1 MLKNQRLFF
10 ISFITIIFAFSSSFS
25 ATVVEPS
32 NNSLFILLNTVYD
45 SKATLEENKC
55 WNDDLKDY
63 IQSKVVGLK
72 GHVYCAT
79 YDMSQMPPVAYANEL
94 AVSNE
99 NILTKALDY
108 WYNNTDNP
116 FIQSYKKEG
125 WSFARLKKDR
135 KDLLPL
141 RYVIIANGASGL
153 AVREYIQGS
162 QYEGEISNV
171 LFFNTPHEG
180 TGFADQAL
188 FSKKPK
194 AIEKKQSASSIAAL
208 IPLAL
213 TAYVAGGIDGLRDVM
228 ISLAKD
234 AVIGMATS
242 FAQDAQKALNQ
253 AYFVNLGVDN
263 PSLWYLTQDADEDDP
278 TYSGLISDAGVS
290 ASIYLGGT
298 QLLNSFSKTNAFDH
312 PLYNVVYSDGFP
324 TIGNGRRTLADYVEQ
339 NKNHISK
346 EKLKS
351 IIADSLSASLSAISN
366 ENGAYVEEIKSQLK
380 ELASQLIEG
389 ELSERAKNLASSIV
403 DKYGSQVEQI
413 NSVLKDEKLSGYLKG
428 LSELRSIKWNKD
440 DIPGNVLK
448 ILSVVEKFI
457 PDEYKSELYSV
468 FIENFS
474 TETASTIKNYGSCVV
489 GGKSSLRDCA
499 RKGLKTAAEN
509 LANYSLNFFDGG
521 TFDVSQYSAFGK
533 NVTAFKES
541 TTRRFGYAIDEIV
554 AENKDSFRELSKYQE
569 KLNSLGE
576 LEQARIVVDV
586 ALDIGCGVLEKTI
599 AAYGKVCRAAEFAVN
614 VGLMAES
621 SIKIKKIAE
630 NVDALSAT
638 KDVALWAA
646 MKENKVVNAHRY
658 NGDKYTA
665 SFSDLD
671 SMLYSAPIISI
682 ASVLR
687 PKEGSADSIVPLML
701 TKECNGDV
709 YDYSSLQKAC
719 DFTDADLPYRKL
731 IHAAPLEKFNF
742 GTTSGKRTLP
752 VKYVSYKENEN
763 NNLRRLVSY
772 GAYEYFVTDDFLSE
786 FRFQIDD
793 VSPDSLRLIKFEFSS
808 GARMAYE
815 RGEDNVWR
823 GLYGEDTVLSL
834 DKSPVKKNGLFV
846 FHPEEILEKAGT
858 VLAAAEEDGLNIVN
872 VYVVNKLGLSDS
884 RQFSFFFQATD
895 PLLEEGWP
903 KNYGIVSAIENAYVN
918 FGNVGYP
925 IEAKHGG
932 VRISKME
939 NGSVIKLDSVE
950 AVITNSESAGTF
962 VISADLHSVFNKKL
976 SEGEYLLEWDVA
988 YAYTDGSSD
997 SELKSQMGVVV
1008 YVDTTAPKLKWNV
1021 PNRRLRG
1028 VSSEGR
1034 WAVLESVDEQSD
1046 MSIRAMRAY
1055 LVGGADSKDTVKL
1068 YERNRVADRYYQVS
1082 WPDSLKN
1089 ISGLATL
1096 HVQAYDFSNPSE
1108 SIELSLQ
1115 NISTDSLTD
1124 FWSIVLDEHGNF
1136 ISGINGTDISVDI
1149 WIDRTSPQI
1158 ENGSLNVEVLSRTFD
1173 ELIGGKSSTEDYI
1186 LNLYDSLK
1194 LSFDVREDFGEN
1206 EDSSVVR
1213 VDLIFKNL
1221 LNGVERVF
1229 SADSVTKTSV
1239 FHYEFIEPDANRL
1252 LDGVYQVVARLRD
1265 LAGNI
1270 KQDTIVQR
1278 LVVDRTAPVVAGVYS
1293 GDVAFANVSSLKSV
1307 TGYVEQKMDLAQNR
1321 SDLSCYSK
1329 IHASGVVSEWRFLG
1343 IETESKKTDEE
1354 KKLEFDFDKLTD
1366 GFLLPDGNWTV
1377 YLRCYDAAG
1386 NFGENIDFFGMG
1398 ARYPQITSPGDSVN
1412 TIYYGEVIVSGYA
1425 PNPAIQG
1432 GNNNDAEYR
1441 IDWKR
1446 HDVDDENAW
1455 TEDSVAY
1462 LVSGVHTQERALA
1475 VWRIPKEERGL
1486 LDLRLSVR
1494 SCRDDALCPWVSSI
1508 REIPV
1513 YDRSVEGTLHKPRF
1527 NFVHIP
1533 ERQGK
1538 DERDSVVFEL
1548 LGVAD
1553 TAKWTVKVSIDV
1565 QSPENPQKMVSG
1577 LPVTF
1582 NPVVVSPFAGK
1593 PSVLKDGLN
1602 IWRDSEKNWNVVW
1615 RGNALGLKD
1624 SLRDDSN
1631 EARLLPTLRL
1641 KYQKKNISFDAPSDD
1656 ASEYDNA
1663 LNIEAMDVG
1672 NIRIP
1677 GYDEIALWN
1686 LNGSDISVRF
1696 KTDSAFT
1703 IDLSTVENGDS
1714 LIFCG
1719 EIGRPSYEIAS
1730 ASYGNAVLYVFPER
1744 YLAHVPFDGLTQTGL
1759 YPGGENVKMSIYAYN
1774 NHNLNQVVVDSS
1786 RWLLTLGQP
1795 ELVTTVPDSGVFFLG
1810 IGDSDD
1816 EEGSALTKQKLGFS
1830 YGLKGR
1836 SARVSAWITGPDG
1849 SIVKNLMTKE
1859 NKLAGSDPQAFSL
1872 DWDGMTNDNFASM
1885 KAGHYKLHIEAYDL
1899 DDNVVS
1905 ELCHNFELKYAT
1917 SLVEAP
1923 DAVDGSAFA
1932 ELSMDEAVE
1941 ESGELRF
1948 VGNPDYLMRIKS
1960 SAKHLP
1966 ESERTFDY
1974 KWEWDPEN
1982 KGTQYPMMYKT
1993 YRPSLGI
2000 WRQRDKFETTV
2011 AVLVMSYSYGLT
2023 DYPKCNPK
2031 NRSLSYMVKLEKK
2044 KFEKG
2049 ASEKY
2054 IDFSFDPEGRS
2065 IIAYDKGDYNY
2076 PIVAAVKILPVYE
2089 YQNLFEKYFNSKN
2102 VIAGNIDYDDSRN
2115 WEKFWISDIWGKDEY
2130 KQGDENSGALHD
2142 WFNNWGGK
2150 TIYWEG
2156 RAWNGSSYM
2165 FWYNTPS
2172 VPIVADNLSMY
2183 SKDRCP
2189 ISLESDADG
2198 DQSTCDEEDDKSQK
2212 GTYNPHA
2219 DMLSV
2224 RVVGTGT
2231 HGAFGQETNGD
2242 IGMCGGHGSSLSSI
2256 VGKVYLGVKDS
2267 YWKNSDF
2274 GWGYNN
2280 LANRYV
2286 RFDPTNKTLFDSRGY
2301 FGEENAPSTNKYNA
2315 AENRWEKCIGKE
2327 DCYPTAFETLKLEMT
2342 DVESN
2347 SLLFP
2352 DEKPVNRKGR
2362 SFSLSRYW
2370 LNFFNASDNYLA
2382 VMKTKNSQVG
2392 LLKKSDSYNYKNPKK
2407 MGDKYNTE
2415 PMDVVFEVA
2424 PLIEANE
2431 ALAVSNASTKGFDYP
2446 YTKGVDSFKK
2456 DFESNC
2462 PGKNNYRCYGG
2473 FASRIHYGIGD
2484 WSDNE
2489 WTSKYLVKYEGD
2501 DYIRNSVV
2509 SSQVD
2514 KKIANVNE
2522 ATPVSANTK
2531 DSVYRYKLDDYSKID
2546 ALGRWTASIDDL
2558 SRISKF
2564 KSVYGKPVS
2573 GELIPTVICSS
2584 SSTNWSVD
2592 SKKCTSKE
2600 CNIVNS
2606 GVDSSSVL
2614 EYIYSKDE
2622 SQKFDRMTV
2631 AHNVNFKSV
2640 LAQNPYDSIF
2650 TSPWFQNQ
2658 KVEGWKLY
2666 RRDSTDKEH
2675 PYLDVEYN
2683 NDGTT
2688 NYENSVFNVSQKDI
2702 PFNTRV
2708 EEIATLRGR
2717 VPGENMDWKLFYTKN
2732 GMIFPIASGTQ
2743 NSVPMEKPYTVLDYV
2758 DVNRLQGNTSFFL
2771 TYGGSN
2777 DATYFRQLDVHI
2789 GTVVNPD
2796 SSMEVHSMYGNISV
2810 NFPAGTWGENAVDV
2824 TVRTI
2829 SLRDY
2834 NFSAFQGLDIVGPV
2848 VEVLPSHVFGDSTK
2862 LPEVKVMILKSTI
2875 KAKNLDAS
2883 NLKIYKPNFETGEI
2897 VALETDV
2904 AQYYNGNSPVEK
2916 PILESGK
2923 ENWDRVWL
2931 KAVTKSFS
2939 TFFVMDSDKASK
2951 IVLRDSLPTSKNEL
2965 ICGSMPMDSL
2975 WAGTANGWLEY
2986 HYPCSGKSNYLIQ
2999 LRQGADVVAEHQ
3011 GISANPI
3018 VWYVRNGDINVKGV
3032 SYDSRAIFYGVDG
3045 NTVEMRGP
3053 SVRIDSVAPRFDGDA
3068 DVVVSEDGSSRILQ
3082 VEAAVSDI
3090 GSGISKTRFDLYFGG
3105 NLLETR
3111 TVLADSVFTEQ
3122 FAINRDALYSCVG
3135 CRATIAITTE
3145 DYGHNYAKASI
3156 QSETLFPY
3164 PTSLAL
3170 WYPLGEGVG
3179 DIGYEMT
3186 GSGLNLGLKSIPKRW
3201 MNGKQL
3207 HLYSTE
3213 YATSEGV
3220 LMAED
3225 LPNPFSI
3232 ELKATIGRN
3241 LGEIAG
3247 WDGSM
3252 PWTVG
3257 VDSDRRFY
3265 LECSLDRITF
3275 ATKAEFAVENHLV
3288 WTVDGNQVVLYKN
3301 GELMERR
3308 TLLSNLTWLGDGRPV
3323 VGKFSKNGIT
3333 SGFTGYIS
3341 DVRFYRSALT
3351 KEQVSSLYRD
3361 GLDLDAREILVARAV
3376 NLNRDGL
3383 VIDQSC
3389 GIAGKAYLR
3398 QKNTSSIGTMTW
3410 NVNVDADN
3418 YALYVLMRGYASEKA
3433 YVEVFVNGAS
3443 CGVFSLT
3450 STGFWESRRIGNL
3463 NLDLA
3468 SGENAISL
3476 RPSGNLGIAGV
3487 AIVSA
3492 SNNLPADKIDYGE
3505 GGWESP
3511 TPRVAVKMNYSSPNE
3526 RTWARMQFQI
3536 ANLTGERF
3544 SNTRIRYYYKG
3555 EGESVG
3561 SQVFNPYGE
3570 FVSINPDAGSVYYGE
3585 LTLNQA
3591 IDAHGSVYD
3600 GNGPFFGLYRIPNN
3614 VPWDIKD
3621 DPSYDSGAETAFVN
3635 ATGVALLDED
3645 GNLLNEWNCHDEDG
3659 AADIGARKVRA
3670 LVSDEKFGSS
3680 TASTIKLVVENVG
3693 NTVVNGFEARYYFR
3707 DVSGKMAIS
3716 VYDKVD
3722 ANVEMV
3728 NAGGNLYYVSVLYP
3742 NTILNPGEKTVYGN
3756 GAKFEIYHAD
3766 NSHIFDV
3773 TDDPSYHGIS
3783 GYEQVEAD
3791 SVVILDLSGNLL
3803 WGHAPSPTFD
3813 VDYPI
3818 AENTGEYIYRDG
3830 EIIYVNVSSRDSYV
3844 LQVVNA
3850 AGLPMATLFNGTWN
3864 EGEHAVNISDFSLS
3878 AECYLVLR
3886 RGSRI
3891 ITWQLLK

>member
-1 MLKNQRLFF
+1 
-10 ISFITIIFAFSSSFS
+10 
-25 ATVVEPS
+25 
-32 NNSLFILLNTVYD
+32 
-45 SKATLEENKC
+45 
-55 WNDDLKDY
+55 
-63 IQSKVVGLK
+63 
-72 GHVYCAT
+72 
-79 YDMSQMPPVAYANEL
+79 
-94 AVSNE
+94 
-99 NILTKALDY
+99 
-108 WYNNTDNP
+108 
-116 FIQSYKKEG
+116 
-125 WSFARLKKDR
+125 
-135 KDLLPL
+135 
-141 RYVIIANGASGL
+141 
-153 AVREYIQGS
+153 
-162 QYEGEISNV
+162 
-171 LFFNTPHEG
+171 
-180 TGFADQAL
+180 
-188 FSKKPK
+188 
-194 AIEKKQSASSIAAL
+194 
-208 IPLAL
+208 
-213 TAYVAGGIDGLRDVM
+213 
-228 ISLAKD
+228 
-234 AVIGMATS
+234 
-242 FAQDAQKALNQ
+242 
-253 AYFVNLGVDN
+253 
-263 PSLWYLTQDADEDDP
+263 
-278 TYSGLISDAGVS
+278 
-290 ASIYLGGT
+290 
-298 QLLNSFSKTNAFDH
+298 
-312 PLYNVVYSDGFP
+312 
-324 TIGNGRRTLADYVEQ
+324 
-339 NKNHISK
+339 
-346 EKLKS
+346 
-351 IIADSLSASLSAISN
+351 
-366 ENGAYVEEIKSQLK
+366 
-380 ELASQLIEG
+380 
-389 ELSERAKNLASSIV
+389 
-403 DKYGSQVEQI
+403 
-413 NSVLKDEKLSGYLKG
+413 
-428 LSELRSIKWNKD
+428 
-440 DIPGNVLK
+440 
-448 ILSVVEKFI
+448 
-457 PDEYKSELYSV
+457 
-468 FIENFS
+468 
-474 TETASTIKNYGSCVV
+474 
-489 GGKSSLRDCA
+489 
-499 RKGLKTAAEN
+499 
-509 LANYSLNFFDGG
+509 
-521 TFDVSQYSAFGK
+521 
-533 NVTAFKES
+533 
-541 TTRRFGYAIDEIV
+541 
-554 AENKDSFRELSKYQE
+554 
-569 KLNSLGE
+569 
-576 LEQARIVVDV
+576 
-586 ALDIGCGVLEKTI
+586 
-599 AAYGKVCRAAEFAVN
+599 
-614 VGLMAES
+614 MAES

-687 PKEGSADSIVPLML
+687 PKEGASDSIVPLML
-701 TKECNGDV
+701 TRNCNGDV
-709 YDYSSLQKAC
+709 YDYHSLQKAC
-719 DFTDADLPYRKL
+719 SFTDADLPYRKL
-731 IHAAPLEKFNF
+731 IHADPLENLNF
-742 GTTSGKRTLP
+742 GTAAGKRTLP

-772 GAYEYFVTDDFLSE
+772 GAYEYFVTDGFLSE

-793 VSPDSLRLIKFEFSS
+793 VSPDSLRLIKLEFSS

-823 GLYGEDTVLSL
+823 GLYGEDTVLTL

-903 KNYGIVSAIENAYVN
+903 KNYGIVSAIEKAYVN

-950 AVITNSESAGTF
+950 AVVTNSESAGTF
-962 VISADLHSVFNKKL
+962 LISADLRSVCNKKL

-997 SELKSQMGVVV
+997 SETKSQMGVVV

-1021 PNRRLRG
+1021 SNRRLRG
-1028 VSSEGR
+1028 VPSEGR
-1034 WAVLESVDEQSD
+1034 WAVLENFDNQSD

-1115 NISTDSLTD
+1115 NISTNSLTD

-1239 FHYEFIEPDANRL
+1239 FHYEFIEPDANQL
-1252 LDGVYQVVARLRD
+1252 LDGVYQVVVRLRD
-1265 LAGNI
+1265 LAGII

-1329 IHASGVVSEWRFLG
+1329 IHTSGVVSEWRFLG

-1354 KKLEFDFDKLTD
+1354 RTLEFDFDKLTD
-1366 GFLLPDGNWTV
+1366 GLLLPDGNWTV

-1412 TIYYGEVIVSGYA
+1412 TMYYGEVIVSGYA

-1441 IDWKR
+1441 IDWKK
-1446 HDVDDENAW
+1446 HDIDDENAW
-1455 TEDSVAY
+1455 TEDSVTY

-1475 VWRIPKEERGL
+1475 VWRIPKEERGI

-1494 SCRDDALCPWVSSI
+1494 SCKDETLCPWVSSI

-1513 YDRSVEGTLHKPRF
+1513 YDRSVEGTSHKPRF

-1582 NPVVVSPFAGK
+1582 NPVVVSPFAGV

-1624 SLRDDSN
+1624 SLRDGSN

-1641 KYQKKNISFDAPSDD
+1641 KYQKKNISFDATSDD

-1672 NIRIP
+1672 DIRIP

-1719 EIGRPSYEIAS
+1719 ETGRPSYEIAS
-1730 ASYGNAVLYVFPER
+1730 ESYGNAVLYVFPER
-1744 YLAHVPFDGLTQTGL
+1744 YLVHVPFDGLTQTGL

-1810 IGDSDD
+1810 LGDSDD
-1816 EEGSALTKQKLGFS
+1816 EEGSALAKQRLGFS

-1849 SIVKNLMTKE
+1849 SVVKNLMTKE

-1917 SLVEAP
+1917 SLVVAP

-1941 ESGELRF
+1941 ENGELRF
-1948 VGNPDYLMRIKS
+1948 VGNPDYLMRVKS
-1960 SAKHLP
+1960 SANHLP

-1974 KWEWDPEN
+1974 KWDWDPNN

-2023 DYPKCNPK
+2023 SYPGCNPK
-2031 NRSLSYMVKLEKK
+2031 NRSLSYMIKLEKK

-2049 ASEKY
+2049 ASEKD

-2076 PIVAAVKILPVYE
+2076 PILAAVKILPVYE
-2089 YQNLFEKYFNSKN
+2089 YKNLFEKYFNSKN
-2102 VIAGNIDYDDSRN
+2102 ILMGNIDYDDSQN
-2115 WEKFWISDIWGKDEY
+2115 WEKFWNNDVWNKTYNKD
-2130 KQGDENSGALHD
+2130 DEDEKYLHD

-2183 SKDRCP
+2183 SKDKCSV
-2189 ISLESDADG
+2189 SLESDADG
-2198 DQSTCDEEDDKSQK
+2198 DQSTCDEDDDKSQK
-2212 GTYNPHA
+2212 GMYNPHA

-2286 RFDPTNKTLFDSRGY
+2286 RFDPTNKTLFDSQGY

-2315 AENRWEKCIGKE
+2315 AENRWEKCIVKE
-2327 DCYPTAFETLKLEMT
+2327 KCYPTAFESLKMEMT

-2347 SLLFP
+2347 PLLFP
-2352 DEKPVNRKGR
+2352 DERPSNRQGR
-2362 SFSLSRYW
+2362 SFSQSRYW
-2370 LNFFNASDNYLA
+2370 LNFFNASDDYLA
-2382 VMKTKNSQVG
+2382 VMRKKNSQVG
-2392 LLKKSDSYNYKNPKK
+2392 LLKKSDSYNYKNPKI

-2424 PLIEANE
+2424 PLIEAKD
-2431 ALAVSNASTKGFDYP
+2431 ALDVSNASTKGFDYP
-2446 YTKGVDSFKK
+2446 YTKGGDSFRK

-2462 PGKNNYRCYGG
+2462 PGGNNYRCYGG

-2484 WSDNE
+2484 WTENE

-2522 ATPVSANTK
+2522 TTPVSANTK

-2546 ALGRWTASIDDL
+2546 ALGRWTVSIDDL

-2564 KSVYGKPVS
+2564 ESVYGKPVS
-2573 GELIPTVICSS
+2573 GELIPSIVYSS

-2600 CNIVNS
+2600 RHH
-2606 GVDSSSVL
+2606 
-2614 EYIYSKDE
+2614 
-2622 SQKFDRMTV
+2622 Q
-2631 AHNVNFKSV
+2631 
-2640 LAQNPYDSIF
+2640 
-2650 TSPWFQNQ
+2650 
-2658 KVEGWKLY
+2658 
-2666 RRDSTDKEH
+2666 
-2675 PYLDVEYN
+2675 
-2683 NDGTT
+2683 
-2688 NYENSVFNVSQKDI
+2688 
-2702 PFNTRV
+2702 
-2708 EEIATLRGR
+2708 
-2717 VPGENMDWKLFYTKN
+2717 
-2732 GMIFPIASGTQ
+2732 
-2743 NSVPMEKPYTVLDYV
+2743 YV
-2758 DVNRLQGNTSFFL
+2758 
-2771 TYGGSN
+2771 
-2777 DATYFRQLDVHI
+2777 
-2789 GTVVNPD
+2789 
-2796 SSMEVHSMYGNISV
+2796 
-2810 NFPAGTWGENAVDV
+2810 W
-2824 TVRTI
+2824 
-2829 SLRDY
+2829 
-2834 NFSAFQGLDIVGPV
+2834 
-2848 VEVLPSHVFGDSTK
+2848 
-2862 LPEVKVMILKSTI
+2862 
-2875 KAKNLDAS
+2875 
-2883 NLKIYKPNFETGEI
+2883 
-2897 VALETDV
+2897 
-2904 AQYYNGNSPVEK
+2904 
-2916 PILESGK
+2916 
-2923 ENWDRVWL
+2923 
-2931 KAVTKSFS
+2931 
-2939 TFFVMDSDKASK
+2939 
-2951 IVLRDSLPTSKNEL
+2951 
-2965 ICGSMPMDSL
+2965 
-2975 WAGTANGWLEY
+2975 
-2986 HYPCSGKSNYLIQ
+2986 
-2999 LRQGADVVAEHQ
+2999 
-3011 GISANPI
+3011 
-3018 VWYVRNGDINVKGV
+3018 
-3032 SYDSRAIFYGVDG
+3032 
-3045 NTVEMRGP
+3045 
-3053 SVRIDSVAPRFDGDA
+3053 
-3068 DVVVSEDGSSRILQ
+3068 
-3082 VEAAVSDI
+3082 
-3090 GSGISKTRFDLYFGG
+3090 
-3105 NLLETR
+3105 
-3111 TVLADSVFTEQ
+3111 
-3122 FAINRDALYSCVG
+3122 
-3135 CRATIAITTE
+3135 
-3145 DYGHNYAKASI
+3145 
-3156 QSETLFPY
+3156 
-3164 PTSLAL
+3164 
-3170 WYPLGEGVG
+3170 
-3179 DIGYEMT
+3179 
-3186 GSGLNLGLKSIPKRW
+3186 
-3201 MNGKQL
+3201 
-3207 HLYSTE
+3207 
-3213 YATSEGV
+3213 
-3220 LMAED
+3220 
-3225 LPNPFSI
+3225 
-3232 ELKATIGRN
+3232 
-3241 LGEIAG
+3241 
-3247 WDGSM
+3247 
-3252 PWTVG
+3252 
-3257 VDSDRRFY
+3257 
-3265 LECSLDRITF
+3265 
-3275 ATKAEFAVENHLV
+3275 
-3288 WTVDGNQVVLYKN
+3288 
-3301 GELMERR
+3301 
-3308 TLLSNLTWLGDGRPV
+3308 
-3323 VGKFSKNGIT
+3323 
-3333 SGFTGYIS
+3333 
-3341 DVRFYRSALT
+3341 
-3351 KEQVSSLYRD
+3351 
-3361 GLDLDAREILVARAV
+3361 
-3376 NLNRDGL
+3376 
-3383 VIDQSC
+3383 
-3389 GIAGKAYLR
+3389 
-3398 QKNTSSIGTMTW
+3398 
-3410 NVNVDADN
+3410 
-3418 YALYVLMRGYASEKA
+3418 
-3433 YVEVFVNGAS
+3433 
-3443 CGVFSLT
+3443 
-3450 STGFWESRRIGNL
+3450 
-3463 NLDLA
+3463 
-3468 SGENAISL
+3468 
-3476 RPSGNLGIAGV
+3476 
-3487 AIVSA
+3487 
-3492 SNNLPADKIDYGE
+3492 
-3505 GGWESP
+3505 
-3511 TPRVAVKMNYSSPNE
+3511 
-3526 RTWARMQFQI
+3526 
-3536 ANLTGERF
+3536 
-3544 SNTRIRYYYKG
+3544 
-3555 EGESVG
+3555 
-3561 SQVFNPYGE
+3561 
-3570 FVSINPDAGSVYYGE
+3570 
-3585 LTLNQA
+3585 
-3591 IDAHGSVYD
+3591 
-3600 GNGPFFGLYRIPNN
+3600 
-3614 VPWDIKD
+3614 
-3621 DPSYDSGAETAFVN
+3621 
-3635 ATGVALLDED
+3635 
-3645 GNLLNEWNCHDEDG
+3645 
-3659 AADIGARKVRA
+3659 
-3670 LVSDEKFGSS
+3670 
-3680 TASTIKLVVENVG
+3680 
-3693 NTVVNGFEARYYFR
+3693 
-3707 DVSGKMAIS
+3707 
-3716 VYDKVD
+3716 
-3722 ANVEMV
+3722 
-3728 NAGGNLYYVSVLYP
+3728 
-3742 NTILNPGEKTVYGN
+3742 
-3756 GAKFEIYHAD
+3756 
-3766 NSHIFDV
+3766 
-3773 TDDPSYHGIS
+3773 
-3783 GYEQVEAD
+3783 
-3791 SVVILDLSGNLL
+3791 
-3803 WGHAPSPTFD
+3803 
-3813 VDYPI
+3813 
-3818 AENTGEYIYRDG
+3818 
-3830 EIIYVNVSSRDSYV
+3830 
-3844 LQVVNA
+3844 
-3850 AGLPMATLFNGTWN
+3850 
-3864 EGEHAVNISDFSLS
+3864 
-3878 AECYLVLR
+3878 
-3886 RGSRI
+3886 
-3891 ITWQLLK
+3891 

>member
-1 MLKNQRLFF
+1 
-10 ISFITIIFAFSSSFS
+10 
-25 ATVVEPS
+25 
-32 NNSLFILLNTVYD
+32 
-45 SKATLEENKC
+45 
-55 WNDDLKDY
+55 
-63 IQSKVVGLK
+63 
-72 GHVYCAT
+72 
-79 YDMSQMPPVAYANEL
+79 
-94 AVSNE
+94 
-99 NILTKALDY
+99 
-108 WYNNTDNP
+108 
-116 FIQSYKKEG
+116 
-125 WSFARLKKDR
+125 
-135 KDLLPL
+135 
-141 RYVIIANGASGL
+141 
-153 AVREYIQGS
+153 
-162 QYEGEISNV
+162 
-171 LFFNTPHEG
+171 
-180 TGFADQAL
+180 
-188 FSKKPK
+188 
-194 AIEKKQSASSIAAL
+194 
-208 IPLAL
+208 
-213 TAYVAGGIDGLRDVM
+213 
-228 ISLAKD
+228 
-234 AVIGMATS
+234 
-242 FAQDAQKALNQ
+242 
-253 AYFVNLGVDN
+253 
-263 PSLWYLTQDADEDDP
+263 
-278 TYSGLISDAGVS
+278 
-290 ASIYLGGT
+290 
-298 QLLNSFSKTNAFDH
+298 
-312 PLYNVVYSDGFP
+312 
-324 TIGNGRRTLADYVEQ
+324 
-339 NKNHISK
+339 
-346 EKLKS
+346 
-351 IIADSLSASLSAISN
+351 
-366 ENGAYVEEIKSQLK
+366 
-380 ELASQLIEG
+380 
-389 ELSERAKNLASSIV
+389 
-403 DKYGSQVEQI
+403 
-413 NSVLKDEKLSGYLKG
+413 
-428 LSELRSIKWNKD
+428 
-440 DIPGNVLK
+440 
-448 ILSVVEKFI
+448 
-457 PDEYKSELYSV
+457 
-468 FIENFS
+468 
-474 TETASTIKNYGSCVV
+474 
-489 GGKSSLRDCA
+489 
-499 RKGLKTAAEN
+499 
-509 LANYSLNFFDGG
+509 
-521 TFDVSQYSAFGK
+521 
-533 NVTAFKES
+533 
-541 TTRRFGYAIDEIV
+541 
-554 AENKDSFRELSKYQE
+554 
-569 KLNSLGE
+569 
-576 LEQARIVVDV
+576 
-586 ALDIGCGVLEKTI
+586 
-599 AAYGKVCRAAEFAVN
+599 
-614 VGLMAES
+614 MAES

-687 PKEGSADSIVPLML
+687 PKEGASDSIVPLML
-701 TKECNGDV
+701 TRNCNGDV
-709 YDYSSLQKAC
+709 YDYHSLQKAC
-719 DFTDADLPYRKL
+719 SFTDADLPYRKL
-731 IHAAPLEKFNF
+731 IHADPLENLNF
-742 GTTSGKRTLP
+742 GTAAGKRTLP

-772 GAYEYFVTDDFLSE
+772 GAYEYFVTDGFLSE

-793 VSPDSLRLIKFEFSS
+793 VSPDSLRLIKLEFSS

-823 GLYGEDTVLSL
+823 GLYGEDTVLTL

-903 KNYGIVSAIENAYVN
+903 KNYGIVSAIEKAYVN

-950 AVITNSESAGTF
+950 AVVTNSESAGTF
-962 VISADLHSVFNKKL
+962 LISADLRSVCNKKL

-997 SELKSQMGVVV
+997 SETKSQMGVVV

-1021 PNRRLRG
+1021 SNRRLRG
-1028 VSSEGR
+1028 VPSEGR
-1034 WAVLESVDEQSD
+1034 WAVLENFDNQSD

-1115 NISTDSLTD
+1115 NISTNSLTD

-1186 LNLYDSLK
+1186 LNLYDTLK

-1252 LDGVYQVVARLRD
+1252 LDGVYQVVVRLRD
-1265 LAGNI
+1265 LAGII

-1329 IHASGVVSEWRFLG
+1329 IHTSGVVSEWRFLG

-1354 KKLEFDFDKLTD
+1354 RTLEFDFDKLTD
-1366 GFLLPDGNWTV
+1366 GLLLPDGNWTV

-1412 TIYYGEVIVSGYA
+1412 TMYYGEVIVSGYA

-1441 IDWKR
+1441 IDWKK
-1446 HDVDDENAW
+1446 HDIDDENAW
-1455 TEDSVAY
+1455 TEDSVTY

-1475 VWRIPKEERGL
+1475 VWRIPKEERGI

-1494 SCRDDALCPWVSSI
+1494 SCKDETLCPWVSSI

-1513 YDRSVEGTLHKPRF
+1513 YDRSVEGTSHKPRF

-1582 NPVVVSPFAGK
+1582 NPVVVSPFAGV

-1624 SLRDDSN
+1624 SLRDGSN

-1641 KYQKKNISFDAPSDD
+1641 KYQKKNISFDATSDD

-1672 NIRIP
+1672 DIRIP

-1719 EIGRPSYEIAS
+1719 ETGRPSYEIAS
-1730 ASYGNAVLYVFPER
+1730 ESYGNAVLYVFPER
-1744 YLAHVPFDGLTQTGL
+1744 YLVHVPFDGLTQTGL

-1810 IGDSDD
+1810 LGDSDD
-1816 EEGSALTKQKLGFS
+1816 EEGSALAKQRLGFS

-1849 SIVKNLMTKE
+1849 SVVKNLMTKE

-1917 SLVEAP
+1917 SLVVAP

-1941 ESGELRF
+1941 ENGELRF

-1960 SAKHLP
+1960 RAKHLP
-1966 ESERTFDY
+1966 ESDRTFDY
-1974 KWEWDPEN
+1974 KWDWDPNN

-2023 DYPKCNPK
+2023 SYPGCNPK
-2031 NRSLSYMVKLEKK
+2031 NRSLSYMIKLEKK

-2049 ASEKY
+2049 ASEKD

-2076 PIVAAVKILPVYE
+2076 PILAAVKILPVYE
-2089 YQNLFEKYFNSKN
+2089 YKNLFEKYFNSKN
-2102 VIAGNIDYDDSRN
+2102 ILMGNIDYDDSQN
-2115 WEKFWISDIWGKDEY
+2115 WEKFWNNDVWNKTYNKD
-2130 KQGDENSGALHD
+2130 DEDEKYLHD

-2183 SKDRCP
+2183 SKDKCSV
-2189 ISLESDADG
+2189 SLESDADG
-2198 DQSTCDEEDDKSQK
+2198 DQSTCDEDDDKSQK
-2212 GTYNPHA
+2212 GMYNPHA

-2231 HGAFGQETNGD
+2231 YGAFGQETNGD

-2286 RFDPTNKTLFDSRGY
+2286 RFDPTNKTLFDSQGY

-2315 AENRWEKCIGKE
+2315 AENRWEKCIVKE
-2327 DCYPTAFETLKLEMT
+2327 KCYPTAFESLKMEMT

-2347 SLLFP
+2347 PLLFP
-2352 DEKPVNRKGR
+2352 DERPSNRQGR
-2362 SFSLSRYW
+2362 SFSQSRYW
-2370 LNFFNASDNYLA
+2370 LNFFNASDDYLA
-2382 VMKTKNSQVG
+2382 VMRKKNSQVG
-2392 LLKKSDSYNYKNPKK
+2392 LLKKSDSYNYKNPKI

-2424 PLIEANE
+2424 PLIEAKD
-2431 ALAVSNASTKGFDYP
+2431 ALDVSNASTKGFDYP
-2446 YTKGVDSFKK
+2446 YTKGGDSFRK

-2462 PGKNNYRCYGG
+2462 PGGNNYRCYGG

-2484 WSDNE
+2484 WTENE

-2522 ATPVSANTK
+2522 TTPVSANTK

-2546 ALGRWTASIDDL
+2546 ALGRWTVSIDDL

-2564 KSVYGKPVS
+2564 ESVYGKPVS
-2573 GELIPTVICSS
+2573 GELIPSIVYSS

-2614 EYIYSKDE
+2614 EYRQSLKIP
-2622 SQKFDRMTV
+2622 
-2631 AHNVNFKSV
+2631 NF
-2640 LAQNPYDSIF
+2640 
-2650 TSPWFQNQ
+2650 
-2658 KVEGWKLY
+2658 
-2666 RRDSTDKEH
+2666 
-2675 PYLDVEYN
+2675 PYLQ
-2683 NDGTT
+2683 T
-2688 NYENSVFNVSQKDI
+2688 N
-2702 PFNTRV
+2702 
-2708 EEIATLRGR
+2708 
-2717 VPGENMDWKLFYTKN
+2717 
-2732 GMIFPIASGTQ
+2732 
-2743 NSVPMEKPYTVLDYV
+2743 
-2758 DVNRLQGNTSFFL
+2758 
-2771 TYGGSN
+2771 
-2777 DATYFRQLDVHI
+2777 
-2789 GTVVNPD
+2789 
-2796 SSMEVHSMYGNISV
+2796 
-2810 NFPAGTWGENAVDV
+2810 
-2824 TVRTI
+2824 
-2829 SLRDY
+2829 
-2834 NFSAFQGLDIVGPV
+2834 
-2848 VEVLPSHVFGDSTK
+2848 
-2862 LPEVKVMILKSTI
+2862 
-2875 KAKNLDAS
+2875 
-2883 NLKIYKPNFETGEI
+2883 
-2897 VALETDV
+2897 
-2904 AQYYNGNSPVEK
+2904 
-2916 PILESGK
+2916 
-2923 ENWDRVWL
+2923 
-2931 KAVTKSFS
+2931 
-2939 TFFVMDSDKASK
+2939 
-2951 IVLRDSLPTSKNEL
+2951 
-2965 ICGSMPMDSL
+2965 
-2975 WAGTANGWLEY
+2975 
-2986 HYPCSGKSNYLIQ
+2986 
-2999 LRQGADVVAEHQ
+2999 
-3011 GISANPI
+3011 
-3018 VWYVRNGDINVKGV
+3018 
-3032 SYDSRAIFYGVDG
+3032 
-3045 NTVEMRGP
+3045 
-3053 SVRIDSVAPRFDGDA
+3053 
-3068 DVVVSEDGSSRILQ
+3068 
-3082 VEAAVSDI
+3082 
-3090 GSGISKTRFDLYFGG
+3090 
-3105 NLLETR
+3105 
-3111 TVLADSVFTEQ
+3111 
-3122 FAINRDALYSCVG
+3122 
-3135 CRATIAITTE
+3135 
-3145 DYGHNYAKASI
+3145 
-3156 QSETLFPY
+3156 
-3164 PTSLAL
+3164 
-3170 WYPLGEGVG
+3170 
-3179 DIGYEMT
+3179 
-3186 GSGLNLGLKSIPKRW
+3186 
-3201 MNGKQL
+3201 
-3207 HLYSTE
+3207 
-3213 YATSEGV
+3213 
-3220 LMAED
+3220 
-3225 LPNPFSI
+3225 
-3232 ELKATIGRN
+3232 
-3241 LGEIAG
+3241 
-3247 WDGSM
+3247 
-3252 PWTVG
+3252 
-3257 VDSDRRFY
+3257 
-3265 LECSLDRITF
+3265 
-3275 ATKAEFAVENHLV
+3275 
-3288 WTVDGNQVVLYKN
+3288 
-3301 GELMERR
+3301 
-3308 TLLSNLTWLGDGRPV
+3308 
-3323 VGKFSKNGIT
+3323 
-3333 SGFTGYIS
+3333 
-3341 DVRFYRSALT
+3341 
-3351 KEQVSSLYRD
+3351 
-3361 GLDLDAREILVARAV
+3361 
-3376 NLNRDGL
+3376 
-3383 VIDQSC
+3383 
-3389 GIAGKAYLR
+3389 
-3398 QKNTSSIGTMTW
+3398 
-3410 NVNVDADN
+3410 
-3418 YALYVLMRGYASEKA
+3418 
-3433 YVEVFVNGAS
+3433 
-3443 CGVFSLT
+3443 
-3450 STGFWESRRIGNL
+3450 
-3463 NLDLA
+3463 
-3468 SGENAISL
+3468 
-3476 RPSGNLGIAGV
+3476 
-3487 AIVSA
+3487 
-3492 SNNLPADKIDYGE
+3492 
-3505 GGWESP
+3505 
-3511 TPRVAVKMNYSSPNE
+3511 
-3526 RTWARMQFQI
+3526 
-3536 ANLTGERF
+3536 
-3544 SNTRIRYYYKG
+3544 
-3555 EGESVG
+3555 
-3561 SQVFNPYGE
+3561 
-3570 FVSINPDAGSVYYGE
+3570 
-3585 LTLNQA
+3585 
-3591 IDAHGSVYD
+3591 
-3600 GNGPFFGLYRIPNN
+3600 
-3614 VPWDIKD
+3614 
-3621 DPSYDSGAETAFVN
+3621 
-3635 ATGVALLDED
+3635 
-3645 GNLLNEWNCHDEDG
+3645 
-3659 AADIGARKVRA
+3659 
-3670 LVSDEKFGSS
+3670 
-3680 TASTIKLVVENVG
+3680 
-3693 NTVVNGFEARYYFR
+3693 
-3707 DVSGKMAIS
+3707 
-3716 VYDKVD
+3716 
-3722 ANVEMV
+3722 
-3728 NAGGNLYYVSVLYP
+3728 
-3742 NTILNPGEKTVYGN
+3742 
-3756 GAKFEIYHAD
+3756 
-3766 NSHIFDV
+3766 
-3773 TDDPSYHGIS
+3773 
-3783 GYEQVEAD
+3783 
-3791 SVVILDLSGNLL
+3791 
-3803 WGHAPSPTFD
+3803 
-3813 VDYPI
+3813 
-3818 AENTGEYIYRDG
+3818 
-3830 EIIYVNVSSRDSYV
+3830 
-3844 LQVVNA
+3844 
-3850 AGLPMATLFNGTWN
+3850 
-3864 EGEHAVNISDFSLS
+3864 
-3878 AECYLVLR
+3878 
-3886 RGSRI
+3886 
-3891 ITWQLLK
+3891 